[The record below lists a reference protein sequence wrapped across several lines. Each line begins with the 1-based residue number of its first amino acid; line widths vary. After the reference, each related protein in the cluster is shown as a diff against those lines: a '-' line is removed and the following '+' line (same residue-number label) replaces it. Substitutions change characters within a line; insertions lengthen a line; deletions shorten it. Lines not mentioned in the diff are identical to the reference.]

1 MTALDGLVEKT
12 LRRLALP
19 RVGLLWWYETAP
31 ESFSPPE
38 AVSWI
43 HYLAPGCVF
52 PRDLRPAYRLSLLS
66 APEEEAST
74 LDMLVVP
81 AARVELLRD
90 LLDGLPASPEGRL
103 AAGCLGARRPL
114 LLDVS
119 ALARW
124 SSWSGPIGTLHRR
137 SLERLRDLGCVLFGG
152 KEEGGDGRIRREPSV
167 PIPVVEERPR
177 ELCLDR
183 PGWVSWLELA
193 PRLKGIA
200 AVRLG
205 PSVRLTDEA
214 RDRLRGLGIALKEG

>member
-1 MTALDGLVEKT
+1 MTVLDGLVEKA

-31 ESFSPPE
+31 ESFVPPE
-38 AVSWI
+38 TVSWI

-66 APEEEAST
+66 APEEEALT

-124 SSWSGPIGTLHRR
+124 SSWSGPIGSLHRR
-137 SLERLRDLGCVLFGG
+137 SLERLRDLGCVLLGG
-152 KEEGGDGRIRREPSV
+152 EGEGGDGSTSGPSV
-167 PIPVVEERPR
+167 PTPVVEERPR

-183 PGWVSWLELA
+183 AGWVSWLELA

-200 AVRLG
+200 VVRLG
-205 PSVRLTDEA
+205 PSARLTDEA
-214 RDRLRGLGIALKEG
+214 RDRLRGLGVALKEG